1 MTAAQVKA
9 LLHQATKYTP
19 HEPGA
24 VQLAEDYI
32 KYMDKDTLLNA
43 ARCYAA
49 IVGERTLPRNWRKG

>member
-1 MTAAQVKA
+1 MTAQQVKA
-9 LLHQATKYTP
+9 LLHQATKRIP
-19 HEPGA
+19 HAPGA

-49 IVGERTLPRNWRKG
+49 IVGERTLPRNWRK